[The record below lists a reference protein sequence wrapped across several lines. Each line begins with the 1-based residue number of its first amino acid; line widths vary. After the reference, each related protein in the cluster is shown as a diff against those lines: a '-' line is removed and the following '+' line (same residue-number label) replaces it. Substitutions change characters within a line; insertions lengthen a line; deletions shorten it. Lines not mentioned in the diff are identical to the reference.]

1 MIVVDNASSDRSVEM
16 VRREFPLVTLMVSPE
31 NLGFTRANNRA
42 IERASGEYVLLL
54 NPDTTILGT
63 HTVMGW
69 LSFMDK
75 HQDAGASGC
84 KLVFP
89 DGTHQVGDAGFRP
102 TLASVASYALFLSR
116 ISPFFK
122 GVYLNYHRLDAP
134 CEVDWVCGADL
145 LVRRSIIVD
154 TGLMDEDIFMYADD
168 VEWGCRIRS
177 SGCKIYY
184 LPISKIIHS
193 RAQRRATKEGTP
205 SFAWFENMRHLY
217 GLYHKGQPI
226 MLFDILFSINFLLR
240 GVLYH
245 LCYLKSKDPGTGA
258 KAGSHVAVPE
268 AGRRTCLQERV
279 AASSGGYG
287 EEMRIGI
294 DFHAAEREGTGNC
307 TYIRNI
313 VEQIVRLAPEHE
325 YFLYVT
331 DAPEPLLRKIPG
343 KGTGAS

>member
-1 MIVVDNASSDRSVEM
+1 MPGGADAREALKLSVIVVNWNMAKLLGRCLDSLFSQDLPAAFEVIVVDNASSDRSVEM

-63 HTVMGW
+63 HTVMDW

-177 SGCKIYY
+177 SGRKIYY
-184 LPISKIIHS
+184 LPSLKIIHLQG
-193 RAQRRATKEGTP
+193 ATAATKEGAP

-217 GLYHKGQPI
+217 GLYNKGQPI
-226 MLFDILFSINFLLR
+226 ILFDTLFFINFLLR

-245 LCYLKSKDPGTGA
+245 LRYLKSKDPGTGA
-258 KAGSHVAVPE
+258 KAA
-268 AGRRTCLQERV
+268 LMWQ
-279 AASSGGYG
+279 YL
-287 EEMRIGI
+287 
-294 DFHAAEREGTGNC
+294 
-307 TYIRNI
+307 
-313 VEQIVRLAPEHE
+313 RLAAGHALKKSGRIER
-325 YFLYVT
+325 
-331 DAPEPLLRKIPG
+331 AR
-343 KGTGAS
+343 